1 MPLNPNPGDYMTL
14 NMPGLGPIVV
24 IRSRDGKEINAFV
37 NICRHRGAMLLPEV
51 RQAQNI
57 VYGIHCAAHHRKP
70 RDCLLLLFRTVV
82 TPGVGSHARTMP
94 GRTILRMGL

>member
-1 MPLNPNPGDYMTL
+1 MTL
-14 NMPGLGPIVV
+14 KVPGLGPIVV

-57 VYGIHCAAHHRKP
+57 VYSVPCAAIIVLATAFYCYSGP
-70 RDCLLLLFRTVV
+70 W
-82 TPGVGSHARTMP
+82 
-94 GRTILRMGL
+94 